1 MTGYRALAVLA
12 ERELQLV
19 AAGSFD
25 ELPALRAE
33 RAALVEALPDTP
45 PATAGPALERAAT
58 VQALI
63 DEVLAE
69 SMREAGAALQKLS
82 RGRTAMHGYA
92 PAAEQPKLV
101 DHAG

>member
-25 ELPALRAE
+25 ELPALHAE
-33 RAALVEALPDTP
+33 RDALMAALPDTP
-45 PATAGPALERAAT
+45 PETARPALERAAT
-58 VQALI
+58 GQAPV
-63 DEVLAE
+63 DEVPSD
-69 SMREAGAALQKLS
+69 SMREASALLQKLS